1 MMMVVYVGKG
11 GNKIAEIR
19 RLSGSRISIAKM
31 PHDES
36 GERMFTIQGTAE
48 SNERALYLLYGQL
61 ENEKE
66 RRLRGV
72 LPPPTDGQQDALV
85 LEVEDV
91 GQPTPAAL

>member
-1 MMMVVYVGKG
+1 
-11 GNKIAEIR
+11 
-19 RLSGSRISIAKM
+19 M

-66 RRLRGV
+66 RRLRV
-72 LPPPTDGQQDALV
+72 LPPTTDGQQQDAL
-85 LEVEDV
+85 LVEDV

>member
-1 MMMVVYVGKG
+1 
-11 GNKIAEIR
+11 
-19 RLSGSRISIAKM
+19 M

-72 LPPPTDGQQDALV
+72 LPPSTDGQQQDSLV
-85 LEVEDV
+85 LEVDDV